1 MSFFITCVI
10 AEECKRRW
18 KNLRDCYRRDRQKQ
32 KELRRSGSAATGA
45 RPWQFAEIMG
55 FLDPFMEERPTSSN
69 MSVVAGPSQAAVEEH
84 VEEHEEEQE
93 QDEEGSEEEH
103 QQQEQA
109 QAQAQAQTQAGSAGK
124 KRQKTQAE
132 VQEGLLTVLERISN
146 RPLQPV
152 QPPPPPP
159 PPEDADSLFF
169 KCLLEEFK
177 TLNVRTKQHLKL
189 EFHRLVFEAQQRE
202 DPWGERAGLQLT
214 TM

>member
-69 MSVVAGPSQAAVEEH
+69 MSVVAGPSQAAVEEQ
-84 VEEHEEEQE
+84 VEEQE
-93 QDEEGSEEEH
+93 QEEGSEEEH

-109 QAQAQAQTQAGSAGK
+109 QAQAGGAGK
-124 KRQKTQAE
+124 KGRRHRQRSRR
-132 VQEGLLTVLERISN
+132 V
-146 RPLQPV
+146 
-152 QPPPPPP
+152 
-159 PPEDADSLFF
+159 
-169 KCLLEEFK
+169 C
-177 TLNVRTKQHLKL
+177 
-189 EFHRLVFEAQQRE
+189 
-202 DPWGERAGLQLT
+202 
-214 TM
+214 